1 MRTLNEII
9 KKPYLQVVES
19 GADGGMGFLYL
30 DRNRPN
36 KRAVVVWSN
45 GGGWDHVSVSWSN
58 RTPTWGEMCVVKD
71 IFFYPEET
79 CIEYHPAQ
87 SEYVNQHPNCLHIW
101 RPQNTELPK
110 PPTWMVGLKKGQ
122 TIGDIEREAE
132 AQL

>member
-1 MRTLNEII
+1 MSEILQ
-9 KKPYLQVVES
+9 KPYLQIVRTGE
-19 GADGGMGFLYL
+19 DGGMGFLYI

-71 IFFYPEET
+71 IFFLPEET

-87 SEYVNQHPNCLHIW
+87 SEYVNQHPYCLHIW
-101 RPQNTELPK
+101 RPQHEEIPK
-110 PPTWMVGLKKGQ
+110 PPMWMVGLKDGKSLA
-122 TIGDIEREAE
+122 EVMREAR
-132 AQL
+132 L